1 MKKPTIETDYPIAPE
16 HWFYLKPTKV
26 GRYSNVDLS
35 GMRFHKWLVLG
46 PEDYHEGKGW
56 YWNCRCDC
64 GTEKPVPQRNL
75 LEGKSK
81 SCGCFRKEN
90 INRVRK
96 ASTGKHKKSRTDFTG
111 QRFGR
116 WTVLGKVEH
125 EVGKHPVWECQ
136 CDCGTIRAIA
146 HASLIN
152 GQSQSCGCLRA
163 DMQARRYYF
172 GSYFPENA
180 EEKWQRN
187 HREKE

>member
-26 GRYSNVDLS
+26 GRYSIVDLS

-96 ASTGKHKKSRTDFTG
+96 ASTGKHKKVVPILPFSDSADG
-111 QRFGR
+111 
-116 WTVLGKVEH
+116 
-125 EVGKHPVWECQ
+125 PSWE
-136 CDCGTIRAIA
+136 
-146 HASLIN
+146 
-152 GQSQSCGCLRA
+152 
-163 DMQARRYYF
+163 
-172 GSYFPENA
+172 
-180 EEKWQRN
+180 K
-187 HREKE
+187 